1 MCVWSLVLWVR
12 SLLFGRA
19 SEYGVCVIL
28 TLEFLVARQN
38 KKYKKKRAK
47 KWVEG
52 KYIRMMIQLNNKV
65 TGNRAA
71 LYILGVLNTEETKR
85 TTWIKRKKKGDERQV
100 CKWLTIDG
108 GIGSSIPRVC
118 V

>member
-1 MCVWSLVLWVR
+1 MGQIPI
-12 SLLFGRA
+12 LFRRA

-38 KKYKKKRAK
+38 KKTRKKRAK

-71 LYILGVLNTEETKR
+71 LYILGMLNTEETKDDVDQ
-85 TTWIKRKKKGDERQV
+85 KKKKERRAAGMQV
-100 CKWLTIDG
+100 AHH
-108 GIGSSIPRVC
+108 
-118 V
+118 